1 MLAFTFEDIFRDFKL
16 LFGCE
21 NLSSVTVLY
30 IIFSGGDKNHL
41 AR

>member
-21 NLSSVTVLY
+21 NSSIVTVLY